1 MLPLPAPPAPH
12 VRLLLDTLADPAG
25 CAALDPSAWDLL
37 VRTARSAKLLGKVA
51 ARVDAA
57 AMLDRIPE
65 AVAGH
70 LRAAL
75 AEARYLRQMSLR
87 QLAGIADTL
96 QPLAAPMI
104 VLKGSAYIV
113 AGLPCATGR
122 LPRDVDLMV
131 ERHRLDD
138 VERALLAAGWQFS
151 KTEEYDQRY
160 YREWSHE
167 LPPMR
172 SPALP
177 LELDLHHTILPPIGR
192 LRPDAARLVADS
204 LPVAGTAF
212 RVLRPADQLLHS
224 VVHLFQ
230 DSDCVNKLRDLVDV
244 DSLARD
250 FSAQSGEKFWHQV
263 LESAAFHG
271 LGRPLWYA
279 LIFCRAW
286 LGTPVAEAVWDE
298 VCRFRPPA
306 LPRSLFVSLAARV
319 LAPVHPDEEAGRVH
333 RSAAAALE
341 FRALWLRMPPWLL
354 AYHSASKLLRS
365 SGAKSGGRATPTE
378 LPRTARGTRPAE
390 NPLGDDL

>member
-1 MLPLPAPPAPH
+1 MLPFPGSPAPH
-12 VRLLLDTLADPAG
+12 ARLLLSQLADPAG

-37 VRTARSAKLLGKVA
+37 VRSARSASLLGTLA
-51 ARVDAA
+51 ARVEAA
-57 AMLDRIPE
+57 GILGQISEP
-65 AVAGH
+65 VSGH

-75 AEARYLRQMSLR
+75 AESLYLRQMSLR
-87 QLAGIADTL
+87 QLAVIAETL
-96 QPLAAPMI
+96 RPLATPLI
-104 VLKGSAYIV
+104 VLKGSAYIL
-113 AGLPCATGR
+113 AGLHCAGGR

-131 ERHRLDD
+131 ERHRLDE
-138 VERALLAAGWQFS
+138 VERALLASGWRFS

-192 LRPDAARLVADS
+192 LKPDAARLVADS
-204 LPVAGTAF
+204 LPVPGTAF
-212 RVLRPADQLLHS
+212 RVLRPADQFLHS

-230 DSDCVNKLRDLVDV
+230 DSYCVNKLRDLVDV

-250 FSAQSGEKFWHQV
+250 FAGQSGEKFWHEV
-263 LESAAFHG
+263 IESAAHHG

-279 LIFCRAW
+279 LTFSRAW
-286 LGTPVAEAVWDE
+286 LGTPVAEAVWNE

-306 LPRSLFVSLAARV
+306 LPRSLFVSLAAQV
-319 LAPVHPDEEAGRVH
+319 LAPVHPDEEAGLVH
-333 RSAAAALE
+333 RSAATALE

-365 SGAKSGGRATPTE
+365 TGAKSGGRATPSE
-378 LPRTARGTRPAE
+378 LPRTARGAPPAQ